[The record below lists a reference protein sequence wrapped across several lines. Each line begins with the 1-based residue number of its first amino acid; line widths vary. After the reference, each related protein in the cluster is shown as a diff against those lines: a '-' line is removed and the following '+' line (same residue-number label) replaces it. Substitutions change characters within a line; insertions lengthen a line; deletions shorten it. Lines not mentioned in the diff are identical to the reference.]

1 MGEKSYLSEE
11 EQFKKILSNDEIQ
24 RIKDPKLQEIR
35 RRYWNLRHKVFLD
48 EHGIPD
54 WEIGNVHDK
63 LIKEE
68 QEELR
73 KYKLSLTED
82 KNEQ

>member
-1 MGEKSYLSEE
+1 MGEKNYLSEE
-11 EQFKKILSNDEIQ
+11 EQFKEILNNDEIQ

-35 RRYWNLRHKVFLD
+35 SRYWNLRHKVFLD

-54 WEIGNVHDK
+54 SEIGNVYDK

-73 KYKLSLTED
+73 KYKLGLTED